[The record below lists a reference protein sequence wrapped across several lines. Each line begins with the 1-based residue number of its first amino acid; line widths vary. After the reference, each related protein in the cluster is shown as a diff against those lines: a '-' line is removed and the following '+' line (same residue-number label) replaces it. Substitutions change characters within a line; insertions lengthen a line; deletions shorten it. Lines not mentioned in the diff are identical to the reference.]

1 MDISAVVVAVPSHK
15 DYLKDVIADCLSQ
28 TLPYNQVILVLSGF
42 NPSQILE
49 VKSENTDSWSSSVEV
64 HVRPMAPAGANRN
77 FGYSLAQHDY
87 VSFLDA
93 DDRYP
98 IWRNEVFSQLQSH
111 FNMDLFLHS
120 YATFDSGGGPVLLRP
135 SNALSS
141 CLGTEALLELNFPLG
156 RNRWKE
162 LAGAPTALQHERSGL
177 HHGHLY
183 ARNGLLSDQLSFHTY
198 SWPRNEDSLFVRD
211 CLWRGHKVVASSDVM
226 SSYRTSSTSA
236 NRQNKMWLHLPKL
249 LYFHLRSQFPFAW
262 KKEFD
267 R

>member
-1 MDISAVVVAVPSHK
+1 MDISAVIVAVPSHK
-15 DYLKDVIADCLSQ
+15 GHLKDVITDCLSQ
-28 TLPYNQVILVLSGF
+28 TLPYKQVILVLSGF
-42 NPSQILE
+42 NSSQILE
-49 VKSENTDSWSSSVEV
+49 VNSENAESWGSSVEV
-64 HVRPMAPAGANRN
+64 HIRPMAPAGANRN
-77 FGYSLAQHDY
+77 FGYSLAQHDF

-98 IWRNEVFSQLQSH
+98 NWRNEVFSQLHHH
-111 FNMDLFLHS
+111 FKMDLFLHS
-120 YATFDSGGGPVLLRP
+120 YATFTSGNGPLLERP
-135 SNALSS
+135 SDHLSGCLETDALR
-141 CLGTEALLELNFPLG
+141 EMNFPRG

-162 LAGAPTALQHERSGL
+162 LAGAPTAIKHKQSEL

-211 CLWRGHKVVASSDVM
+211 CLWLGHKVVASSDVM
-226 SSYRTSSTSA
+226 SAYRTSSTSA

-249 LYFHLRSQFPFAW
+249 LYFHIRSQSPFAW
-262 KKEFD
+262 RKVVD